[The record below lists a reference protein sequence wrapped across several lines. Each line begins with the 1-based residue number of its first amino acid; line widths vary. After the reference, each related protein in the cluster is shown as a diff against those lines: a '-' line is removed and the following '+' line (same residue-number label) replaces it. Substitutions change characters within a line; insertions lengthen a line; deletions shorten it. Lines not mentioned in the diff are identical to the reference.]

1 MRHVIL
7 SALAAVG
14 AISGCAASTG
24 PKVSVGGTWKYE
36 AQNLAEGGTVTCA
49 VTNMTLTLTQT
60 GSTFAGTYSGANAD
74 CMFAST
80 HLAFALSSSGTIVDG
95 RIDGDQVS
103 FDMGDHLWS
112 QTGAISGNSMNGN
125 ATITLNSGI
134 DTLGSSVITVSGQ
147 WAAVKQ

>member
-24 PKVSVGGTWKYE
+24 PKVNVGGTWKYE
-36 AQNLAEGGTVTCA
+36 AQNLTEGGTVTCT
-49 VTNMTLTLTQT
+49 VTDMTLSLTQT
-60 GSTFAGTYSGANAD
+60 SSTFAGTYSGANAD
-74 CMFAST
+74 CTFTST
-80 HLAFALSSSGTIVDG
+80 HLAFPLSSSGTIVDG
-95 RIDGDQVS
+95 RINGDQVS

-112 QTGAISGNSMNGN
+112 QTGSISGNSMSGN
-125 ATITLNSGI
+125 ATITINSGI
-134 DTLGSSVITVSGQ
+134 DTLGSSVITVRGQ